1 MKKIDLLNY
10 FSKFEILLWSTSIIV
25 IIISFIFGRTND
37 YLTLIASL
45 IGATFLILNAK
56 GNVWGQIL
64 TVVFSVL
71 YGIISYSNAYYGE
84 MITYLGMT
92 APIAVVSVISWMK
105 NPAQEGINEVKVN
118 HLNKK
123 EYIILFFVGIIV
135 TVIFYY
141 ILKAFNTSALI
152 LSTISVFTSFISS
165 YLTLRRSEYYALGY
179 ASNDIVLIAL
189 WIVAMQNNNQYISL
203 VICFGVFFINDVYG
217 YFSWQKM
224 KKLQSEIE

>member
-1 MKKIDLLNY
+1 MKKINLLNY
-10 FSKFEILLWSTSIIV
+10 FTKFEIILWLASIII
-25 IIISFIFGRTND
+25 IIISCVFAKTYD
-37 YLTLIASL
+37 YMTLIASL

-105 NPAQEGINEVKVN
+105 NPAKEGVNEVKVN
-118 HLNKK
+118 NLSKK
-123 EYIILFFVGIIV
+123 EYIILMFVGIII
-135 TVIFYY
+135 TIIFYY
-141 ILKAFNTSALI
+141 ILEAFSTSALYI
-152 LSTISVFTSFISS
+152 STISVFTSFISS

-179 ASNDIVLIAL
+179 ASNDIVLIIL
-189 WIVAMQNNNQYISL
+189 WIIAMQNNNQYISL
-203 VICFGVFFINDVYG
+203 VICFGVFFINDIYG
-217 YFSWQKM
+217 YFSWQRM

>member
-1 MKKIDLLNY
+1 MKKINLLNY
-10 FSKFEILLWSTSIIV
+10 FTKFEITLWLASISI
-25 IIISFIFGRTND
+25 IIISSVFAKAND
-37 YLTLIASL
+37 YMTLIASL

-105 NPAQEGINEVKVN
+105 NPAKEGVNEVKVN
-118 HLNKK
+118 NLSKK
-123 EYIILFFVGIIV
+123 EYIILMLVGIII
-135 TVIFYY
+135 TIIFYY
-141 ILKAFNTSALI
+141 ILEAFNTSALYI
-152 LSTISVFTSFISS
+152 STISVFTSFISS

-179 ASNDIVLIAL
+179 ASNDIVLIIL
-189 WIVAMQNNNQYISL
+189 WIIAMQNNSQYISL
-203 VICFGVFFINDVYG
+203 VICFGVFFINDIYG
-217 YFSWQKM
+217 YFSWQRM